1 MDSFQLDRSLG
12 GLGVMAIAA
21 LSLSVLAN
29 NLLVGTRRRW
39 QERLL
44 LLNHLGL
51 SYLHWGWAIS
61 GIPLAATYG
70 GMVGT
75 TAITLYGFSRQGTA
89 ETQKSSNLPFS
100 LNGALILYA
109 LLILLIRAIFFASV
123 PVPQLGL
130 AIALGGALILG
141 QTTQEFRR
149 GGASRLGKSLSLEHW
164 EAIAGTLIGL
174 GWLVSVSTIP

>member
-1 MDSFQLDRSLG
+1 M
-12 GLGVMAIAA
+12 
-21 LSLSVLAN
+21 
-29 NLLVGTRRRW
+29 
-39 QERLL
+39 
-44 LLNHLGL
+44 
-51 SYLHWGWAIS
+51 
-61 GIPLAATYG
+61 
-70 GMVGT
+70 
-75 TAITLYGFSRQGTA
+75 
-89 ETQKSSNLPFS
+89 PFS